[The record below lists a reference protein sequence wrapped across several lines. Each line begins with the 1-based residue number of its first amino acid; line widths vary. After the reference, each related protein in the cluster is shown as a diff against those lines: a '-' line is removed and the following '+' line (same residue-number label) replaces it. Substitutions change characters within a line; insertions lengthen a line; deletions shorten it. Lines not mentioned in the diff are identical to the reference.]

1 MVAKANREWQ
11 DLPKRLNYFTVRNTV
26 MIDLNTKEIIRHYST
41 NTKIAVVQKCVTP
54 EGTYYRTAESALH
67 GLDHAFEGTAF
78 GLPDEEAPSAPIR
91 KSSALSSDTHTTL
104 HEKGRS
110 FSLSTETN
118 KHSNKG
124 SSSNKDGEKKPSRGW
139 LRKLFRRKENETK
152 NS

>member
-1 MVAKANREWQ
+1 MAAKANREWQ
-11 DLPKRLNYFTVRNTV
+11 DLPKRLSCFTVRNAT
-26 MIDLNTKEIIRHYST
+26 MIDLDTKEIIRHYSA

-67 GLDHAFEGTAF
+67 GLNHAFKGTAF
-78 GLPDEEAPSAPIR
+78 GFPDEEAPSAPIR
-91 KSSALSSDTHTTL
+91 KFSALGPNTHTTL

-118 KHSNKG
+118 KHSRKEG
-124 SSSNKDGEKKPSRGW
+124 SSKDGEEKPSRGW
-139 LRKLFRRKENETK
+139 LKKFFRRKGNEAK

>member
-1 MVAKANREWQ
+1 MASKANRKWQ
-11 DLPKRLNYFTVRNTV
+11 DLPKRLNCFTIRNAA
-26 MIDLNTKEIIRHYST
+26 MIDLDTKEIIRHYSA
-41 NTKIAVVQKCVTP
+41 NTKIVVVQKCVTP

-67 GLDHAFEGTAF
+67 GLNHAFKGTAF

-91 KSSALSSDTHTTL
+91 KLSALSSNTHTTL

-118 KHSNKG
+118 KHSRKE
-124 SSSNKDGEKKPSRGW
+124 SSPKDGEESLSRGW
-139 LRKLFRRKENETK
+139 LRKLFRRKGNETK